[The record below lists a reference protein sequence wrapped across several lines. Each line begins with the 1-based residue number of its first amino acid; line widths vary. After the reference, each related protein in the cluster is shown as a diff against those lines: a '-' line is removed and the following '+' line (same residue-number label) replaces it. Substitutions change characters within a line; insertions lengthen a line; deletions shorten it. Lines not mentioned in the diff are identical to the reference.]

1 MNDNDSVSEFLATL
15 RHPQKAE
22 IEALR
27 TIILEANRKIAERI
41 KWNAPSFYYRKDM
54 AAFHLRAK
62 DRVHIVFIFHD
73 GAMIEESAGLLEG
86 DYRDR
91 RMAYFADMED
101 VRAKQAALTQ
111 VVNDWVALMDNSAG
125 EA

>member
-1 MNDNDSVSEFLATL
+1 M
-15 RHPQKAE
+15 
-22 IEALR
+22 
-27 TIILEANRKIAERI
+27 
-41 KWNAPSFYYRKDM
+41 
-54 AAFHLRAK
+54 
-62 DRVHIVFIFHD
+62 HIVFIFHD

-86 DYRDR
+86 EYRVR